1 MSTTN
6 KSGFESVRQFFEK
19 VGRRNLVIAGA
30 VTLIVAA
37 VAVNWIIFRDDEGNN
52 DGYKYDASAGMSTGY
67 GTTLNTGTVGEETAK
82 PTAGEPDPTES
93 YFSSVEVN
101 RQRARD
107 EALEVLNAVVENDQA
122 SEDVKAEALAEIQTI
137 AKEMSQESNIESIL
151 MSKGFAQCIAVI
163 NGDSANIVV
172 QTEGQLQTAQLAQ
185 INAVV
190 YEQAGIEP
198 VNITIV
204 AKN

>member
-1 MSTTN
+1 MN
-6 KSGFESVRQFFEK
+6 AKNGFESVKKFFERMGK
-19 VGRRNLVIAGA
+19 RNLIIAGA
-30 VTLIVAA
+30 VTLIIAA
-37 VAVNWIIFRDDEGNN
+37 VAVNWIVFSGDDGK
-52 DGYKYDASAGMSTGY
+52 DGHDYGASAGMSTNY
-67 GTTLNTGTVGEETAK
+67 GTTLNTGEIGDDTSK
-82 PTAGEPDPTES
+82 PTGGEPDDADS
-93 YFSSVEVN
+93 YFSSVEVS

-107 EALEVLNAVVENDQA
+107 EALEVLNAVVDNADA
-122 SEDVKAEALAEIQTI
+122 SAEVKAEAMAEIQTI

-151 MSKGFAQCIAVI
+151 LSKGFTQCLAVI

-172 QTEGQLQTAQLAQ
+172 RSEGQLQSAQLAQ

>member
-1 MSTTN
+1 MNEKNS
-6 KSGFESVRQFFEK
+6 FDSVKGFFERIGK
-19 VGRRNLVIAGA
+19 RNLVIAGA

-37 VAVNWIIFRDDEGNN
+37 VAVNWIVFGGDDKG
-52 DGYKYDASAGMSTGY
+52 DGFDYDASAGMNTNY
-67 GTTLNTGTVGEETAK
+67 GTTLNTGEVGDTGSK
-82 PTAGEPDPTES
+82 PTGGEPNSTDS
-93 YFSSVEVN
+93 YFSSVEVS

-122 SEDVKAEALAEIQTI
+122 SDAVKAEAMAEIQTI

-151 MSKGFAQCIAVI
+151 MSKGFAQCLAVI
-163 NGDSANIVV
+163 GGDKANIVV
-172 QTEGQLQTAQLAQ
+172 RTEGQLNPSQLAQ

>member
-1 MSTTN
+1 MN
-6 KSGFESVRQFFEK
+6 VQNGFESVKKFFERMGK
-19 VGRRNLVIAGA
+19 RNLIIAGA
-30 VTLIVAA
+30 VTLVIAA
-37 VAVNWIIFRDDEGNN
+37 VAVNWIVFSG
-52 DGYKYDASAGMSTGY
+52 DGGKDGFDYDASAGMSTNY
-67 GTTLNTGTVGEETAK
+67 GTTLGTGAVGDETSK
-82 PTAGEPDPTES
+82 PTGGEPNSTDS
-93 YFSSVEVN
+93 YFSSVEVS
-101 RQRARD
+101 RKRARD

-122 SEDVKAEALAEIQTI
+122 SDVVKAEAMAEIQTI

-151 MSKGFAQCIAVI
+151 MSKGFTQCLAVI

-172 QTEGQLQTAQLAQ
+172 RTEGQLQSSQLAQ

-204 AKN
+204 AKS

>member
-1 MSTTN
+1 MNT
-6 KSGFESVRQFFEK
+6 KSGFESVKQFFERMGK
-19 VGRRNLVIAGA
+19 RNLIIAGA
-30 VTLIVAA
+30 VTLIIAA
-37 VAVNWIIFRDDEGNN
+37 VAVNWIVFSGDEGK
-52 DGYKYDASAGMSTGY
+52 DGFDYDASAGMSTNY
-67 GTTLNTGTVGEETAK
+67 GTTLNTGAVGDETSK
-82 PTAGEPDPTES
+82 PTGGEPDSADS
-93 YFSSVEVN
+93 YFSSVEVS
-101 RQRARD
+101 RKRARD

-122 SEDVKAEALAEIQTI
+122 SEEVKAEALAEIQTI

-163 NGDSANIVV
+163 NGDAANIVV
-172 QTEGQLQTAQLAQ
+172 RSEGQLQSAQLAQ

-204 AKN
+204 AKG

>member
-1 MSTTN
+1 MNETN
-6 KSGFESVRQFFEK
+6 GFESIKRFFERIGK
-19 VGRRNLVIAGA
+19 RNLVIAGA
-30 VTLIVAA
+30 VTLVIAA
-37 VAVNWIIFRDDEGNN
+37 VAVNWIVFSGDNGE
-52 DGYKYDASAGMSTGY
+52 DGFDYDASAGMNTNY
-67 GTTLNTGTVGEETAK
+67 GTTLNTGEVGDTASK
-82 PTAGEPDPTES
+82 PTGSEPDSTDS
-93 YFSSVEVN
+93 YFSSVEVS

-122 SEDVKAEALAEIQTI
+122 SDAVKAEAMAEIQTI

-151 MSKGFAQCIAVI
+151 MGKGFAQCLAVI

-172 QTEGQLQTAQLAQ
+172 KTEGQLNASQLAQ

>member
-1 MSTTN
+1 MN
-6 KSGFESVRQFFEK
+6 EKNGFDSVKRFFERIGK
-19 VGRRNLVIAGA
+19 RNLVIAGA
-30 VTLIVAA
+30 VTLVIAA
-37 VAVNWIIFRDDEGNN
+37 VAVNWIVFSGDSKE
-52 DGYKYDASAGMSTGY
+52 DGFDYNASAGMNTGY
-67 GTTLNTGTVGEETAK
+67 GTTLGTGEVGDTASK
-82 PTAGEPDPTES
+82 PTGSDPDSTDS
-93 YFSSVEVN
+93 YFSSVEVS

-107 EALEVLNAVVENDQA
+107 EALEVLNAVVENEQA
-122 SEDVKAEALAEIQTI
+122 SDAVKAEAMAEIQTI

-151 MSKGFAQCIAVI
+151 LSKGFAQCLAVI
-163 NGDSANIVV
+163 NGDAANIVV
-172 QTEGQLQTAQLAQ
+172 KSEGQLNASQLAQ

>member
-1 MSTTN
+1 MNETN
-6 KSGFESVRQFFEK
+6 GFESIKHFFERIGK
-19 VGRRNLVIAGA
+19 RNLVIAGA
-30 VTLIVAA
+30 VTLVIAA
-37 VAVNWIIFRDDEGNN
+37 VAVNWIVFSGDSGE
-52 DGYKYDASAGMSTGY
+52 DGFDYNASAGMNTNY
-67 GTTLNTGTVGEETAK
+67 GTTLNTGEVGDSASK
-82 PTAGEPDPTES
+82 PTGSEPSSTDS
-93 YFSSVEVN
+93 YFSSVEIS

-107 EALEVLNAVVENDQA
+107 EALEVLNAVVENEQA
-122 SEDVKAEALAEIQTI
+122 SDAVKAEAMAEIQTI

-151 MSKGFAQCIAVI
+151 MSKGFTQCLAVI

-172 QTEGQLQTAQLAQ
+172 KSEGQLNASQLAQ

-198 VNITIV
+198 INITVV

>member
-1 MSTTN
+1 MN
-6 KSGFESVRQFFEK
+6 VQNGWNSVKKFFERIGK
-19 VGRRNLVIAGA
+19 RNLVIAGA
-30 VTLIVAA
+30 VTLIIAA
-37 VAVNWIIFRDDEGNN
+37 VAVNWIFFSGDGQK
-52 DGYKYDASAGMSTGY
+52 DGYDYNASAGMSTNY
-67 GTTLNTGTVGEETAK
+67 GTTLTTGEVGDETTK
-82 PTAGEPDPTES
+82 PTGGEPGDTDS
-93 YFSSVEVN
+93 YFSSVEVS

-107 EALEVLNAVVENDQA
+107 EALEVLNAVVENDDA
-122 SEDVKAEALAEIQTI
+122 SEEVKAEAMKEIQAI

-151 MSKGFAQCIAVI
+151 LSKGFTQCIAVI
-163 NGDSANIVV
+163 SGDSANIVV
-172 QTEGQLQTAQLAQ
+172 RSEGQLQSAQLAQ

>member
-1 MSTTN
+1 MN
-6 KSGFESVRQFFEK
+6 ARNGFESVKKFFQRMGK
-19 VGRRNLVIAGA
+19 RNLIIAGA
-30 VTLIVAA
+30 VTLVIAA
-37 VAVNWIIFRDDEGNN
+37 VAVNWIVFSGDDGK
-52 DGYKYDASAGMSTGY
+52 DGYDYDASAGMSTNY
-67 GTTLNTGTVGEETAK
+67 GTTLNTGAVGDETSK
-82 PTAGEPDPTES
+82 PTGGELDSTDS
-93 YFSSVEVN
+93 YFSSVEVS

-107 EALEVLNAVVENDQA
+107 EALEVLNAVVENADA
-122 SEDVKAEALAEIQTI
+122 SEEVKAEAMAEIQTI

-151 MSKGFAQCIAVI
+151 MSKGFTQCLAVI

-172 QTEGQLQTAQLAQ
+172 RTEGQLQSAQLAQ

>member
-1 MSTTN
+1 MSTTT
-6 KSGFESVRQFFEK
+6 KSGFESVKQFFEK
-19 VGRRNLVIAGA
+19 IGKRNLVIAGA
-30 VTLIVAA
+30 VALIVTA
-37 VAVNWIIFRDDEGNN
+37 VAVNWVIFRDDKED
-52 DGYKYDASAGMSTGY
+52 DGFKYDASAGMSTDY
-67 GTTLNTGTVGEETAK
+67 GTTLNTGAVGDETTK
-82 PTAGEPDPTES
+82 PTGSDADPTDS
-93 YFSSVEVN
+93 YFSTVEVS

-122 SEDVKAEALAEIQTI
+122 SEEVKAEALAEIQTI

-172 QTEGQLQTAQLAQ
+172 RNEGRLQTAQLAQ

-204 AKN
+204 AKE

>member
-1 MSTTN
+1 MN
-6 KSGFESVRQFFEK
+6 LKNGMESVKKFFERMGK
-19 VGRRNLVIAGA
+19 RNLIIAGA
-30 VTLIVAA
+30 VTLIIAA
-37 VAVNWIIFRDDEGNN
+37 VAVNWIVFSGDEGK
-52 DGYKYDASAGMSTGY
+52 DGFDYDASAGMSTNY
-67 GTTLNTGTVGEETAK
+67 GTTLNTGAVGDETSK
-82 PTAGEPDPTES
+82 PTGGEPDSTDS
-93 YFSSVEVN
+93 YFSSVEVS
-101 RQRARD
+101 RKRARD
-107 EALEVLNAVVENDQA
+107 EALEVLNAVVENADA
-122 SEDVKAEALAEIQTI
+122 SQEVKAEAMAEIQTI

-151 MSKGFAQCIAVI
+151 MSKGFTQCLAVI

-172 QTEGQLQTAQLAQ
+172 RTEGQLQSSQLAQ

>member
-1 MSTTN
+1 MN
-6 KSGFESVRQFFEK
+6 LQNGWNSVKEFFQK
-19 VGRRNLVIAGA
+19 LGKRNLVIAGA
-30 VTLIVAA
+30 VTLIIAA
-37 VAVNWIIFRDDEGNN
+37 VAVNWIVFSGDDGK
-52 DGYKYDASAGMSTGY
+52 DGFDYDASAGMSTNY
-67 GTTLNTGTVGEETAK
+67 GTTLNTGAVGEDSSK
-82 PTAGEPDPTES
+82 PTGGEPTDSDS
-93 YFSSVEVN
+93 YFSSVEVS

-122 SEDVKAEALAEIQTI
+122 SEEVKAEAMKEIQTI

-151 MSKGFAQCIAVI
+151 LSKGFAQCIAVI

-172 QTEGQLQTAQLAQ
+172 QSEGQLQSSQLAQ

-198 VNITIV
+198 INITIV
-204 AKN
+204 SKS

>member
-1 MSTTN
+1 MST
-6 KSGFESVRQFFEK
+6 KSGFESIKEFFQK
-19 VGRRNLVIAGA
+19 IGRRNLVIAGA
-30 VTLIVAA
+30 VALIVTA
-37 VAVNWIIFRDDEGNN
+37 VAVNWVIFKDDGGS
-52 DGYKYDASAGMSTGY
+52 DGFQYDASAGMNTNY
-67 GTTLNTGTVGEETAK
+67 GTTLNPGAIGDETTK
-82 PTAGEPDPTES
+82 PTGGELNEVDS
-93 YFSSVEVN
+93 YFSSVEVS

-122 SEDVKAEALAEIQTI
+122 SAEVKAEALAEIQTI

-163 NGDSANIVV
+163 NGDTANIVV
-172 QTEGQLQTAQLAQ
+172 QSEGQLQTSQLAQ

-198 VNITIV
+198 LNITIV
-204 AKN
+204 AKG